1 MIEMGVNNEDWIGK
15 MVKSAC
21 KPVGPSPGLKDRLR
35 QRLAHEVTDNA
46 PRSCSLMWKTRIGLI
61 AASAAISGAIGYGVW
76 LSLNAVPA
84 MVP

>member
-1 MIEMGVNNEDWIGK
+1 MILNNENGIGK

-35 QRLAHEVTDNA
+35 QQLAHEVADNLS
-46 PRSCSLMWKTRIGLI
+46 RRHGLMWKTRIGLI
-61 AASAAISGAIGYGVW
+61 AAGAAISGSIGYGVW